1 MHTSTARTA
10 IVCSGS
16 RKLIHQTLLQHCSG
30 QTGKNRNKE
39 TLPFLAATAAQTA
52 ATAAAAG

>member
-30 QTGKNRNKE
+30 QTGKNKNRKRC
-39 TLPFLAATAAQTA
+39 LAATAAQTA
-52 ATAAAAG
+52 AAAAAG